1 MRARAD
7 AAKSGAG
14 GECRHIVSIPIRLF
28 AGLSF
33 ILIAHAAWAGN
44 AVSLRLADEP
54 EISISDAR
62 VREGNLGTTDLVFT
76 VKLAVPA
83 VGFASVHYATFDGS
97 AAVADSDYDATSGTL
112 VFQDGDTLATI
123 PVVVHGDL
131 VLEGNEWLRV
141 RISDPVGCALADS
154 EAFGWITNDERA
166 VFSVRGVSPPEKDY
180 QDGTLPSA
188 WADLNG
194 DGYLDLPLFT
204 GGPGGFFTETPGFR
218 ALLAGGNYHGVST
231 CDYDRDGDL
240 DMVILGYKL
249 PGRDTPNLLL
259 QNQGDGT
266 FIDVAPQLGMN
277 FAGNGETAVWGDF
290 DGDGWPDLFAP
301 FYTDLYPFQS
311 FLWHNNADGTFTDI
325 APDAG
330 VSTPGVP
337 WIYRPEGAH
346 AIDWNDDGYLDF
358 YCSSHLFINDGTAHF
373 VDIREAVGLPQAF
386 DEGSSMVDIDND
398 GDFDFYLRTEDGPH
412 LFRNDAGRYTEITAQ
427 AGIENPTYFW
437 GDSWADVDLDGDPDL
452 LQHGG
457 HARLL
462 LNQGDGTFVRDTT
475 FEAISS
481 LHELSCWGDIDN
493 DGDQDVVIGPSA
505 KQLMI
510 NHIDAQPA
518 YSRSHLRILVLDA
531 EGHMTQQ
538 GATVRLTQLGDGPP
552 LIQTRVVDSGSGYLC
567 QSEYTV
573 EFGGI
578 SSGRYALEVVFPSPV
593 GTRWVVDS
601 LSVPELGAIEA
612 DELGNG
618 PIRVYRDGRATFPL
632 LAVAGAPRPS
642 YSPPFVHRLG
652 LPTPSP
658 ANRRVTVP
666 ITLDRAAHVAVT
678 IHDLHG
684 RLLRTRDLGVLQP
697 GRHDLDWDLADDRG
711 HPEPTGVYF
720 SRLIMDRTAV
730 DQRRILVVR

>member
-1 MRARAD
+1 MRARAG
-7 AAKSGAG
+7 APRSGAG
-14 GECRHIVSIPIRLF
+14 EECRHIVSTPSLLIV
-28 AGLSF
+28 GLSF
-33 ILIAHAAWAGN
+33 TLFAHAAWAGD
-44 AVSLRLADEP
+44 AVSRRLADEP
-54 EISISDAR
+54 GISIADAR
-62 VREGNLGTTDLVFT
+62 VLEGDVGTTDLVFT

-83 VGFASVHYATFDGS
+83 VGFASVHYATFDGT
-97 AAVADSDYDATSGTL
+97 AAVADSDYDSTSGTL

-123 PVVVHGDL
+123 PVVVHGDPA
-131 VLEGNEWLRV
+131 LEGNEWLRV
-141 RISDPVGCALADS
+141 RLSDPLGCALADS

-166 VFSVRGVSPPEKDY
+166 VFITRDLGTPANDY
-180 QDGTLPSA
+180 RNGTLPSA
-188 WADLNG
+188 WGDLNG

-204 GGPGGFFTETPGFR
+204 GGPGGVFTETPGFR
-218 ALLAGGNYHGVST
+218 ALLAAGNYHGVST

-249 PGRDTPNLLL
+249 PARDTPNLLL

-290 DGDGWPDLFAP
+290 NGDGWPDLFAP
-301 FYTDLYPFQS
+301 FYPDVYPFQS
-311 FLWHNNADGTFTDI
+311 FLWRNNADGTFTDI
-325 APDAG
+325 APEAG

-337 WIYRPEGAH
+337 WTYRPEGAH
-346 AIDWNDDGYLDF
+346 AIDWNDDGFLDF
-358 YCSSHLFINDGTAHF
+358 YTSSHLFINDGTAHF
-373 VDIREAVGLPQAF
+373 VDIREAVGLPETF

-398 GDFDFYLRTEDGPH
+398 GDFDFYLRTEDRPR
-412 LFRNDAGRYTEITAQ
+412 LFRNDAGHYTEITAQ
-427 AGIENPTYFW
+427 AGIDNPIYLW
-437 GDSWADVDLDGDPDL
+437 GDSWADVDLDGDLDL

-475 FEAISS
+475 FEVISS
-481 LHELSCWGDIDN
+481 QRELSCWGDIDN
-493 DGDQDVVIGPSA
+493 DGDQDVIIGA
-505 KQLMI
+505 MGKQLMI
-510 NHIDAQPA
+510 NHINVTPGFGRA
-518 YSRSHLRILVLDA
+518 HLRVLVLDA

-552 LIQTRVVDSGSGYLC
+552 LIQTRVVDGGSGYLC

-573 EFGGI
+573 EFGGV
-578 SSGRYALEVVFPSPV
+578 SSGRYALEVVFPSQT

-601 LSVPELGAIEA
+601 LSVPELGWVEA
-612 DELGNG
+612 DQLGNG

-632 LAVAGAPRPS
+632 LAVAGVPRP
-642 YSPPFVHRLG
+642 PFAPTFVHRLG
-652 LPTPSP
+652 LPAPSP

-666 ITLDRAAHVAVT
+666 ITLDRAAQVAVT

-697 GRHDLDWDLADDRG
+697 GRHDLDWDLDDDRG

-720 SRLIMDRTAV
+720 SRLVVDGMAV